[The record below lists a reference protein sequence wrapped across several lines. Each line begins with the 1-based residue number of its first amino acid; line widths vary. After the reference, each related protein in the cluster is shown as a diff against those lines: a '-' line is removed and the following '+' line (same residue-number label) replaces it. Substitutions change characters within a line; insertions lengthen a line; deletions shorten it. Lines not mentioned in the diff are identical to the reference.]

1 MNGNTAFRDLGEF
14 LGSSKPVWKFGD
26 GKDELVLSATGQDT
40 DQSICVRLAARQAEQ
55 IRRMT
60 GATSMLIINA
70 QVFGKDLALH
80 LIGRRIRR
88 GEWAGVAA
96 SLYDSEAVA
105 TNSMKALAFSEGVI
119 SEVNAIVVV
128 LDKFGTIHRFN
139 RRAEEYT
146 GCREESVIGENA
158 QQLFMSPEEGAA
170 SRQNIAGFFDRGA
183 IYDVQRMIETVDGS
197 LPFVFRNRF
206 IRNPQSGEAEFIV
219 CSGVELGDGNQRTAE
234 PTAEGEAAPAPGAE
248 TIVLLDR
255 VMNMAAM
262 MDGVRALLASME
274 EGGTDQRSIAHA
286 KRLATSALR
295 DTYALY
301 EQIDSR
307 AIRST

>member
-1 MNGNTAFRDLGEF
+1 M
-14 LGSSKPVWKFGD
+14 V
-26 GKDELVLSATGQDT
+26 
-40 DQSICVRLAARQAEQ
+40 
-55 IRRMT
+55 
-60 GATSMLIINA
+60 IINA

-170 SRQNIAGFFDRGA
+170 SRQNIAGFFERGA
-183 IYDVQRMIETVDGS
+183 IYDVHRVIETVDGA

-206 IRNPQSGEAEFIV
+206 IRNPQSGETEFIV
-219 CSGVELGDGNQRTAE
+219 CSGVELAE
-234 PTAEGEAAPAPGAE
+234 ADRNPVGPRADEGVASAPETG

-255 VMNMAAM
+255 IMNVAAM
-262 MDGVRALLASME
+262 MDGVRALLAAME
-274 EGGTDQRSIAHA
+274 EGETDPRSIAHA

-295 DTYALY
+295 DTYGLY

-307 AIRST
+307 TIGSA